1 MKKRF
6 QHAIAATALLA
17 LGFAGVVPARAGVDA
32 DKITTYIET
41 ARGVFGGDKTA
52 AAAVS
57 EALAGSADKATV
69 GEIAAT
75 LSAVEV
81 AKNDPA
87 LLDALAAI
95 VSAVGDEASD
105 FADCA
110 AATVSVVTG
119 KNVASALSDPA
130 LADAAKN
137 PNSVLAATEK
147 ADLKDL
153 YRKVLAALKGS
164 GYTMKG
170 DGDKSSLSGK
180 GNGKGKTDKDGKTA
194 SSGSSAKDGGSSAKD
209 GGSSAKDG
217 GASAKDGGSS
227 AKDGGAS
234 AKDGGSSAKDGGA
247 SAAAR
252 DGDAKGFIEPI
263 VYDDDENLGD
273 PLDQTRD
280 DPYELRVPPTTL
292 SGYMPP
298 VVTPVVSVAEPSTK
312 PKPSKPRPA
321 EPEPLEEPV
330 IIPTGGEKPWVPT
343 PPEPPVT
350 TVGL

>member
-17 LGFAGVVPARAGVDA
+17 LGFAVVVPARAGVDA

-194 SSGSSAKDGGSSAKD
+194 SSGSSAKDGG
-209 GGSSAKDG
+209 
-217 GASAKDGGSS
+217 
-227 AKDGGAS
+227 
-234 AKDGGSSAKDGGA
+234 A